1 MTTLYKCDFCDK
13 TFYNS
18 KECRNH
24 ESDHFDGVEKL
35 KYTLLNNHE
44 IDICDYCDNSYYVYG
59 CELDCKFR
67 TECNHRNNYKKFV
80 PVNSIHNKR
89 KNGGI

>member
-59 CELDCKFR
+59 C
-67 TECNHRNNYKKFV
+67 
-80 PVNSIHNKR
+80 
-89 KNGGI
+89 